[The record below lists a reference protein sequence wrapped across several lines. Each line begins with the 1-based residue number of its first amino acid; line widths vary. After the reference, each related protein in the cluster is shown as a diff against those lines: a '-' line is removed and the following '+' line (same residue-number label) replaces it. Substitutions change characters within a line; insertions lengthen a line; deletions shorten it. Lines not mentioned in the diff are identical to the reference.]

1 MRYSQQRRF
10 AFISRWLIVVMMAF
24 GILSCASN
32 DKPSQADLNNIA
44 SPQQWLDLALQAKE
58 PERSEYRLNATRLY
72 LRSGRLDLASSTLT
86 GTKPTDLAN
95 QQHWLLLD
103 AQLKMAQGDMVG
115 AEQSY
120 DSAIEQ
126 PLLNKQLNDVRYAIA
141 TAIHQYHEDYWGA
154 AQQAVKRYPYVDVE
168 RQAKVEQ
175 QIWSLLAEVEK
186 NQPSQLANQSVDPA
200 FDGWLSLYKILNNKG
215 QLQQV
220 LAQLQQWQQAYK
232 DHPASATLP
241 ANLNE
246 AMTATGQKPADVAVI
261 LPLSGKYKSQG
272 HALRNGMLQAVLDDL
287 ESPTQLHF
295 YDSGRNTIADL
306 YQQIQQDG
314 HSIIVGPLLK
324 PNVRTL
330 LEIADES
337 MQVLALNQVD
347 DDQQSAAVSSFALSP
362 ELEGSNTATFFID
375 QGIEHPLVLQANG
388 SSYQRITRSFEQA
401 WQQQENPNSI
411 ALVPIQDAKNMQKQ
425 VQQIMGIT
433 DSKARAAQLAQALGL
448 KLESEP
454 RSRADIDAIYVVASS
469 QQARLLKSFV
479 DVTISPFADPVKVY
493 AGPRSHNGQ
502 SSEFG
507 GIYIADIP
515 LLTDQALQQQK
526 TAVQTLAP
534 EWQYSDIRLFAMGHD
549 ALSLIPQ
556 LEALRQLPGF
566 TVSGWTGD
574 LSVSEKGEVGVSL
587 PWSRYQDQRLIPVS
601 S

>member
-1 MRYSQQRRF
+1 
-10 AFISRWLIVVMMAF
+10 MAF

-44 SPQQWLDLALQAKE
+44 SPQQWLDLAQQAKE

-72 LRSGRLDLASSTLT
+72 LRSGRLDLAASTLAAT
-86 GTKPTDLAN
+86 NPTNLAN

-103 AQLKMAQGDMVG
+103 AQVKMAQGDMAS

-120 DSAIEQ
+120 DKAIAQ
-126 PLLNKQLNDVRYAIA
+126 PLVNGQLNDERYALA

-154 AQQAVKRYPYVDVE
+154 AQQAVKRYPYVEPE
-168 RQAKVEQ
+168 RQQKVQQ
-175 QIWSLLAEVEK
+175 QIWNLLGEVEK
-186 NQPSQLANQSVDPA
+186 SQPARFNGQSIDPA
-200 FDGWLSLYKILNNKG
+200 FDGWLSLYQILNTKG
-215 QLQQV
+215 QLKHV
-220 LAQLQQWQQAYK
+220 LAQLQQWQQRYPK
-232 DHPASATLP
+232 HPAAATLP
-241 ANLNE
+241 SNLNE
-246 AMTATGQKPADVAVI
+246 AMTATDQKPADVAVI
-261 LPLSGKYKSQG
+261 LPLSGAYKAQG

-314 HSIIVGPLLK
+314 HSIIIGPLLK
-324 PNVRTL
+324 SNVRTL
-330 LEIADES
+330 LELADNS
-337 MQVLALNQVD
+337 VQILALNQVD
-347 DDQQSAAVSSFALSP
+347 ADQQSQMISSFALSP
-362 ELEGSNTATFFID
+362 ELEGRNTAQFFID
-375 QGIEHPLVLQANG
+375 QGIEHPLLLQANG
-388 SSYQRITRSFEQA
+388 NSYQRITHSFEQT
-401 WQQQENPNSI
+401 WQQQDNAQDI

-425 VQQIMGIT
+425 VQQVMGIT
-433 DSKARAAQLAQALGL
+433 DSKARAVELARVLGL

-479 DVTISPFADPVKVY
+479 DVTISPFADPVNVY

-502 SSEFG
+502 SSEFN
-507 GIYIADIP
+507 GIYVADIP
-515 LLTDQALQQQK
+515 LLTSPSLSQQK
-526 TAVQTLAP
+526 AAVETLAP

-556 LEALRQLPGF
+556 LQALRQLPGF

-574 LSVSEKGEVGVSL
+574 LSVSEQGEVGVSL
-587 PWSRYQDQRLIPVS
+587 PWSQYKDQRLVPVS